1 MTPQPPKRR
10 DIFEQERVTERLLES
25 GIAIHKVDDVL
36 QALGDTIAIK
46 PEIFA
51 REPETGWS
59 RIIIKGF
66 PPDIPFLRVWFTY
79 NEKYIYLEYVEPLDD
94 LEGQVS

>member
-1 MTPQPPKRR
+1 MAEPPRIR
-10 DIFEQERVTERLLES
+10 TIVEQERVTELLLEFGVS
-25 GIAIHKVDDVL
+25 SLKVDDVMKGL
-36 QALGDTIAIK
+36 DNTIARK

-66 PPDIPFLRVWFTY
+66 PPDVPFLRVWFTY
-79 NEKYIYLEYVEPLDD
+79 DENAVYIEWIEPLDD
-94 LEGQVS
+94 LGERS